1 MSSNKLLID
10 GAPLLISW
18 DSAEFEA
25 LPATTE
31 GCSSTS
37 LICRVAG
44 GNIDLVH
51 AVPIALRFAENCAMV
66 PLHIDPRYLKLIF
79 LGVAA
84 KAKGNRIA
92 DRDPRRQTDVLISPA
107 GRGNKQIAT
116 FGQYSRSARCD
127 GLDLRG
133 HPPALRADRPGSR
146 PHADNRPDGRSRRH
160 WAD

>member
-1 MSSNKLLID
+1 MID
-10 GAPLLISW
+10 GAALLISW

-92 DRDPRRQTDVLISPA
+92 DRNPRRQADVLISPA
-107 GRGNKQIAT
+107 GRGNKPIAT

-127 GLDLRG
+127 GLDIASLG
-133 HPPALRADRPGSR
+133 FAETTGNDRDGDDR
-146 PHADNRPDGRSRRH
+146 DGRDPHTITHRFRP
-160 WAD
+160 